1 MAYENVGLVWT
12 PDSLVEYLASIEPP
26 AWCRAIT
33 LHHTGAP
40 SLAQR
45 PRGFLLQHI
54 RNLRDFYQNE
64 KHWSA
69 GPHLFID
76 DDEIFGMCDL
86 QKKGVHAVSFNS
98 SALGIEVLGDY
109 DTEDPLSG
117 RGLACWQTAAASCS
131 ALSSWLGLKV
141 NAESILFHRDD
152 PTTRKSC
159 PGSKVKKDWFLK
171 LIKTSGANP
180 IPTGETGKP
189 DVGMPWEQWTFRG
202 ERWCVPAYAFLLA
215 HGMKSKD
222 IVARLK
228 SAGGLFF
235 FASEQLEGAFFAGKD
250 SNLKPNQCT
259 WAPAR
264 ELLELL

>member
-12 PDSLVEYLASIEPP
+12 PDSLVEYLATLAPP

-109 DTEDPLSG
+109 DREDPLSG
-117 RGLACWQTAAASCS
+117 RGLACWRTAAASTA
-131 ALSSWLGLKV
+131 ALLAWLGRPASTDNV
-141 NAESILFHRDD
+141 LFHRDD

-159 PGSKVKKDWFLK
+159 PGSKVRKDWFLQQVAAAPG
-171 LIKTSGANP
+171 TPAANGQP
-180 IPTGETGKP
+180 ERP
-189 DVGMPWEQWTFRG
+189 DIGMAWEHWAFCG
-202 ERWCVPAYAFLLA
+202 ERWCVPVYAFLLA
-215 HGMKSKD
+215 RGMKSKA
-222 IVARLK
+222 IVAKLK

-235 FASEQLEGAFFAGKD
+235 FGSEQLEGAFYAGQD
-250 SNLKPNQCT
+250 AALTPNQCT
-259 WAPAR
+259 WAPVR
-264 ELLELL
+264 ELLELV

>member
-12 PDSLVEYLASIEPP
+12 PDALVEYLATLTPP
-26 AWCRAIT
+26 AWCKAVT

-45 PRGFLLQHI
+45 PRGFLQQHI
-54 RNLRDFYQNE
+54 RNLRDFYQKE
-64 KHWSA
+64 KQWSA
-69 GPHLFID
+69 GPHLFVD

-86 QKKGVHAVSFNS
+86 QKKGIHAVSFNS

-109 DTEDPLSG
+109 DVEDPLSG
-117 RGLACWQTAAASCS
+117 RGLACWQTAAASCN
-131 ALSSWLGLKV
+131 ALTDWLGLKA

-159 PGSKVKKDWFLK
+159 PGSKVKKEWFLK
-171 LIKTSGANP
+171 LMKTSAASRSSS
-180 IPTGETGKP
+180 GETSKP
-189 DVGMPWEQWTFRG
+189 DVGMPWDKWAFCG
-202 ERWCVPAYAFLLA
+202 ERWCVPVYAFLLA
-215 HGMKSKD
+215 RGMKSKA
-222 IVARLK
+222 IVAQLK

-235 FASEQLEGAFFAGKD
+235 FGSEQLEGAFYAGKN
-250 SNLKPNQCT
+250 SPLAPNQCT